1 MQCGDIKLKYIIL
14 IILCLSA
21 CKTAP
26 PERVVAVDNIKV
38 ERTNNVEKLQK
49 EVANAGNDE
58 VARLTALTK
67 LLKEKTRIAEQ
78 TVSDL
83 NVESKK
89 TIADLKEAKDKAFQE
104 LAESR
109 LRWFAILMGAV
120 VLASIFVGIFQP
132 QLAKWCWRAALAAGV
147 LASLAL
153 FFIELLPYLW
163 WIGGGLL
170 LICGG
175 GYLLWN
181 RLSDKTRLQTTTI
194 LDKYKHEIPDYKNK
208 FGEMMD
214 NDVDRFTDMARE
226 HLGLKPK
233 NTGSDRE

>member
-1 MQCGDIKLKYIIL
+1 MKYLIL
-14 IILCLSA
+14 IIIFISA
-21 CKTAP
+21 CTTAP
-26 PERVVAVDNIKV
+26 PERVMAVDDIKV
-38 ERTNNVEKLQK
+38 ERANNIVKLEK
-49 EVANAGNDE
+49 EVADAGSDE

-78 TVSDL
+78 TVNDL
-83 NVESKK
+83 NIESKK

-104 LAESR
+104 LAESK

-132 QLAKWCWRAALAAGV
+132 QLATWCWRAALAAGT

-163 WIGGGLL
+163 WIGGVLL
-170 LICGG
+170 LICGA

-181 RLSDKTRLQTTTI
+181 RLSDKTRVQTVKAI
-194 LDKYKHEIPDYKNK
+194 EKYKHEIPDYKK
-208 FGEMMD
+208 KLGDEID
-214 NDVDRFTDMARE
+214 HDVDRFIDKTRK
-226 HLGLKPK
+226 HLGLKK
-233 NTGSDRE
+233 